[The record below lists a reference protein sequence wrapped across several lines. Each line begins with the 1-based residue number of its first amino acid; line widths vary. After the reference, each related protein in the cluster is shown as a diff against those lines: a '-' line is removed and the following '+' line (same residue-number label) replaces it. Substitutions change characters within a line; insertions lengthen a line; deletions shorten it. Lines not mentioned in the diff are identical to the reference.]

1 MKESITKQR
10 KWNLIAGG
18 SDPANDV
25 VSAELC
31 QGIEDAMRHAYAKMK
46 WLGRRKPGV
55 RAHIID
61 PVMPPQPVSDTPR
74 TDEISNA
81 NGTSWMNG
89 NLCRQLERELNAAN
103 DGIKRL
109 EEENNELRAEEARL
123 LNTNGELERGIKRLI
138 DAGDAMFPW
147 SERVGQEFWN
157 IAKEA
162 KL

>member
-1 MKESITKQR
+1 MKQSITKQR

-18 SDPANDV
+18 SDPINDV

-31 QGIEDAMRHAYAKMK
+31 QGIEDAMRHAYAKMQ

-55 RAHIID
+55 RLNFID
-61 PVMPPQPVSDTPR
+61 PVMSPPSVSDTPR

-103 DGIKRL
+103 ERIKQL
-109 EEENNELRAEEARL
+109 EDSL
-123 LNTNGELERGIKRLI
+123 
-138 DAGDAMFPW
+138 
-147 SERVGQEFWN
+147 
-157 IAKEA
+157 
-162 KL
+162 

>member
-31 QGIEDAMRHAYAKMK
+31 QGIEDAMRHAYAKMQ

-81 NGTSWMNG
+81 SGNSWMNG

-103 DGIKRL
+103 ERIKLL
-109 EEENNELRAEEARL
+109 EDSYAAKDAQLSNL
-123 LNTNGELERGIKRLI
+123 LNICRANGIDVSSQDLI
-138 DAGDAMFPW
+138 HG
-147 SERVGQEFWN
+147 
-157 IAKEA
+157 KEA

>member
-81 NGTSWMNG
+81 SGNSWMNG

-103 DGIKRL
+103 ERIKLL
-109 EEENNELRAEEARL
+109 EQALEAMSKVIGPPGKSTWVSDDELHRAWAL
-123 LNTNGELERGIKRLI
+123 YIL
-138 DAGDAMFPW
+138 
-147 SERVGQEFWN
+147 
-157 IAKEA
+157 AKDSQ
-162 KL
+162 